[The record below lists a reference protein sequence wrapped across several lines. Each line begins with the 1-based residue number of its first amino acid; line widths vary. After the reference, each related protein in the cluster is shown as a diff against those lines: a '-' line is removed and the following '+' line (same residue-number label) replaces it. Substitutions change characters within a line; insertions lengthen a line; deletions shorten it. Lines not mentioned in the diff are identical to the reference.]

1 MMGPRLLLFG
11 TPGAGKSALLAA
23 LVQAVPALKAELID
37 ESQVAQRF
45 QVQPSEKE
53 KVSGRFSSEVT
64 VLDCSGKAAL
74 EMLKAPQPFANSHP
88 MKKPILEADAMV
100 FAVDVSAPKKQMNEE
115 FRQCAR
121 WLRQLHEFRGQRTD
135 IAALPV
141 FVALT
146 KCDLLVQKQDSFET
160 WKKRLDEGKRQYDEN
175 FRKYLKQHG
184 AGFGTIQLKVVATAI
199 KQPAFTDKPAKAQEP
214 FGVAELFRECL
225 QSASDFQDRRHT
237 AQTRLQ
243 NVVAGLLGTVT
254 LLALS
259 VAFLIE
265 FQPPPKGTTL
275 DEKVQLALPK
285 PSATPIERLHG
296 TVKKLEEKEK
306 KLAEIAGDAGFERL
320 PSETQKEITLYR
332 EEISQY
338 LQLYQQSQEILK
350 LPHLA
355 KNDDELKELGRKVL
369 EFSFPDARA
378 KDWQETRLG
387 RRLREVR
394 AQYEAFDAAV
404 KSEEA
409 WIRVQIE
416 KNDDLLEQGNE
427 VYGRLLKRN
436 KNAPDEAKQWSH
448 HYRDLMNS
456 RPPTPRDDNVPGVS
470 RVIYEDLGKFEP
482 VKTAQK
488 EWKASKENLTSIA
501 DLIQKKLKAGS

>member
-1 MMGPRLLLFG
+1 MSSPRLLLFG

-23 LVQAVPALKAELID
+23 LVQAAPALKAEFID

-45 QVQPSEKE
+45 QVHSSE
-53 KVSGRFSSEVT
+53 KVSGPFSSEVT

-74 EMLKAPQPFANSHP
+74 EMLKAPQPFANSQP
-88 MKKPILEADAMV
+88 MKKPILDADAMV

-115 FRQCAR
+115 FRQCAH

-160 WKKRLDEGKRQYDEN
+160 WTKRLDEGKRQYDEN

-199 KQPAFTDKPAKAQEP
+199 KQPAFTGKPAKAQEP

-243 NVVAGLLGTVT
+243 NVVAGLLGTVA

-265 FQPPPKGTTL
+265 FQPPPKGATL
-275 DEKVQLALPK
+275 DEKVLLALPK
-285 PSATPIERLHG
+285 PSATPTERLHG

-338 LQLYQQSQEILK
+338 LQLNQQSQEILK

-369 EFSFPDARA
+369 EFSFPDARV

-387 RRLREVR
+387 RRMQHVR
-394 AQYEAFDAAV
+394 GEYEMLKNQLA
-404 KSEEA
+404 EETK
-409 WIRVQIE
+409 WIQEQIE
-416 KNDDLLEQGNE
+416 VNKKLEKAGYRLLLEEGTDAPQ
-427 VYGRLLKRN
+427 VAKRWHRRFIVQM
-436 KNAPDEAKQWSH
+436 NAK
-448 HYRDLMNS
+448 
-456 RPPTPRDDNVPGVS
+456 PPTPRDENVPGVS

-488 EWKASKENLTSIA
+488 DWKASKENLTSIA

>member
-243 NVVAGLLGTVT
+243 NVVAGLLATVT

-448 HYRDLMNS
+448 HYRDRMNS

>member
-1 MMGPRLLLFG
+1 MSSPRVLLFG

-23 LVQAVPALKAELID
+23 Q
-37 ESQVAQRF
+37 
-45 QVQPSEKE
+45 E
-53 KVSGRFSSEVT
+53 KVSGSFSSEVA
-64 VLDCSGKAAL
+64 VLDCSGKSAL
-74 EMLKAPQPFANSHP
+74 EMLKAPQPFANSQP
-88 MKKPILEADAMV
+88 MKKPILDADAMV
-100 FAVDVSAPKKQMNEE
+100 FAVDVSAPKKQLNEE

-141 FVALT
+141 FIALT
-146 KCDLLVQKQDSFET
+146 KCDLLARKDDTFET
-160 WKKRLDEGKRQYDEN
+160 WKKRLDEGKRQYDEI

-199 KQPAFTDKPAKAQEP
+199 KQPAFADKPAKTLEP

-225 QSASDFQDRRHT
+225 QSASDFQERGHT
-237 AQTRLQ
+237 AQSRLQ
-243 NVVAGLLGTVT
+243 NVVAGLLGTVA

-265 FQPPPKGTTL
+265 FQPPPRGTTL

-285 PSATPIERLHG
+285 QTATPIERLHG

-306 KLAEIAGDAGFERL
+306 KLAEIAKDAGFKRL
-320 PSETQKEITLYR
+320 PAETQEEIIRYR

-338 LQLYQQSQEILK
+338 LQLYQESQEILK

-355 KNDDELKELGRKVL
+355 KNNAELKELEKGVL
-369 EFSFPDARA
+369 AFSLPAARA
-378 KDWQETRLG
+378 KDWEETRLG
-387 RRLREVR
+387 RRMQQVR
-394 AQYEAFDAAV
+394 GEYEKLNNELV
-404 KSEEA
+404 KESK
-409 WIRVQIE
+409 WIRDQIDDNKKLE
-416 KNDDLLEQGNE
+416 KSG
-427 VYGRLLKRN
+427 YRLLLDEGPD
-436 KNAPDEAKQWSH
+436 APQEADKWDRRFKAQ
-448 HYRDLMNS
+448 MKAK
-456 RPPTPRDDNVPGVS
+456 PPTPREDNVPGVS

-482 VKTAQK
+482 VRTAQK
-488 EWKASKENLTSIA
+488 EWKTSKENLTSIS